1 MFARVD
7 PEDPKIQCFN
17 SILVMISALH
27 HINCW
32 TAFVFGVS
40 LNSLLL
46 WLIWKRSSKEMKVY
60 RAILQQACLIDY
72 WLIVTNVSI
81 QLIFVTFDGHN
92 IFLCI
97 GLLSWLKYPYSSY
110 YVGMLLVCA
119 FFHLFYYSGLVWSAF
134 PDENKRQQLNSTALF
149 DHFQLEG
156 SFFSPDNIFMLVKAD
171 SGKWAI
177 TCGYLMLL
185 QFLAYSIVITCGI
198 KIKRYVKNSNI
209 GEPGSKRMDQV
220 NKELSIILFFQTVLP
235 LAEFSLSA
243 VCIFTSIFFAD
254 SSSIS
259 LFSTYLVLP
268 IHWMP
273 VINPLITISVVKTYR
288 NFIRPSKKVVS
299 TTTTNSVTDKMSEF
313 LK

>member
-1 MFARVD
+1 
-7 PEDPKIQCFN
+7 
-17 SILVMISALH
+17 
-27 HINCW
+27 
-32 TAFVFGVS
+32 
-40 LNSLLL
+40 
-46 WLIWKRSSKEMKVY
+46 MKVY

-110 YVGMLLVCA
+110 VIAVWFYS
-119 FFHLFYYSGLVWSAF
+119 FHLAINANCVPFIYRYLILC
-134 PDENKRQQLNSTALF
+134 RRYTISTL
-149 DHFQLEG
+149 QYLEG

-243 VCIFTSIFFAD
+243 VCVHLFNTSDTLDA
-254 SSSIS
+254 SYKS
-259 LFSTYLVLP
+259 LDYYFCSE
-268 IHWMP
+268 
-273 VINPLITISVVKTYR
+273 NYR

-299 TTTTNSVTDKMSEF
+299 TTTTNSVTGY
-313 LK
+313 